1 MKLGKQKKKVTIFKN
16 DKFLLIGRIKS
27 EDNIT
32 EMLILIKTANDI
44 IYLGKLINNEITHEW
59 LEVNDQAVAIIGE
72 SNSSEMHY
80 IKTIFSIKDK
90 SFISDYQDN
99 LLARFEELFGIKSN
113 EEKEKIITKK
123 LN

>member
-27 EDNIT
+27 EDNTT

-72 SNSSEMHY
+72 SNSSKMHY

-90 SFISDYQDN
+90 SFISDCQDN
-99 LLARFEELFGIKSN
+99 FLAKFEELFGIKSN